1 MAEDTGRLIH
11 ELNLPLPV
19 RTSIESQS
27 GVCGGKP
34 CIAGTRIRVQDAFV
48 WHEWQGQSADE
59 IVSRFPQ
66 FTMADVYAALAY
78 YWDHRDE
85 IQRDMQAES
94 DLVTG
99 LRQQS
104 ASPLAENWPP

>member
-1 MAEDTGRLIH
+1 MNSTI
-11 ELNLPLPV
+11 PSPV
-19 RTSIESQS
+19 RASIESQS
-27 GVCGGKP
+27 GVCGGRP
-34 CIAGTRIRVQDAFV
+34 CVAGTRIRVQDVFV
-48 WHEWQGQSADE
+48 WHELQGQSADE

-66 FTMADVYAALAY
+66 LTMADVYAALAY

-94 DLVTG
+94 DLVTR

-104 ASPLAENWPP
+104 VSPLQQRTGDRT